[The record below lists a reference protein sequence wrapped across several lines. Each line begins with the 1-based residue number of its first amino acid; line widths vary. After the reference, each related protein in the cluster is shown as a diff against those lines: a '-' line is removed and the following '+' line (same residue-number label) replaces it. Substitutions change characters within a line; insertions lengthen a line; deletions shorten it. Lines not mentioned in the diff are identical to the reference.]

1 MTGHAFT
8 TEGTAHCPF
17 MPVFGPPSR
26 MIVRGEGTEVWD
38 SEGRR
43 LLDFLSGIAV
53 VSLGHANERVAD
65 AIAEQARTLVH
76 VSNFFANPV
85 ATEAAQRIDA
95 LLAEATGSHG
105 QIFFTNSGAEANE
118 CAIKLARRHG
128 GRGRHTVVS
137 GDSLSTIAS
146 RYRVSQQA
154 LISLNNLG
162 NADHVE
168 VGQRLR
174 LPNNAV
180 LPQPRAAT
188 PKPKPVPVKADPN
201 ATSHTVARGQTLTQ
215 IAKAYNISV
224 RSLVDIND
232 IGNPNAVDVGTKL
245 LLRQTPQT
253 SNAPLQTQSVQ
264 ESESTIKPT
273 ASDETSTPLLSSTGS
288 GAEEPE
294 STVMASST
302 TAKASANPAASAAPQ
317 EVDWRSYGPLKVDWG
332 NWQTMAGSEV
342 VPLSL
347 IHI

>member
-1 MTGHAFT
+1 MRRALFAALAMTVL
-8 TEGTAHCPF
+8 
-17 MPVFGPPSR
+17 MPLQAVSATVT
-26 MIVRGEGTEVWD
+26 VRAGDTL
-38 SEGRR
+38 SE
-43 LLDFLSGIAV
+43 IA
-53 VSLGHANERVAD
+53 D
-65 AIAEQARTLVH
+65 
-76 VSNFFANPV
+76 
-85 ATEAAQRIDA
+85 
-95 LLAEATGSHG
+95 
-105 QIFFTNSGAEANE
+105 
-118 CAIKLARRHG
+118 RHG
-128 GRGRHTVVS
+128 ISVGTLMRLNGLRDSNHVEVGQQLRLPGPAVTAGRGSHTVVS

-342 VPLSL
+342 VPTLNGQGQPLYVAVNCDAQKINVTGANGAWKSWTSPQKDYEQDL
-347 IHI
+347 VKDRCST

>member
-1 MTGHAFT
+1 
-8 TEGTAHCPF
+8 
-17 MPVFGPPSR
+17 
-26 MIVRGEGTEVWD
+26 
-38 SEGRR
+38 
-43 LLDFLSGIAV
+43 
-53 VSLGHANERVAD
+53 
-65 AIAEQARTLVH
+65 
-76 VSNFFANPV
+76 
-85 ATEAAQRIDA
+85 
-95 LLAEATGSHG
+95 
-105 QIFFTNSGAEANE
+105 
-118 CAIKLARRHG
+118 
-128 GRGRHTVVS
+128 VS

-180 LPQPRAAT
+180 LPQPRVAT
-188 PKPKPVPVKADPN
+188 PKPVPVKADPN

-245 LLRQTPQT
+245 LLRQPPQT
-253 SNAPLQTQSVQ
+253 SNAPLPTQSVQ
-264 ESESTIKPT
+264 ETGSTIKPT

-342 VPLSL
+342 VPTLNGQGQPLYVAVNCDAQKINVTGANGAWKSWTSPQKDYEQDRVKDRCST
-347 IHI
+347 

>member
-1 MTGHAFT
+1 MRRALFAALAMTVL
-8 TEGTAHCPF
+8 
-17 MPVFGPPSR
+17 MPLQAVSATVT
-26 MIVRGEGTEVWD
+26 VRAGDTL
-38 SEGRR
+38 SE
-43 LLDFLSGIAV
+43 IA
-53 VSLGHANERVAD
+53 D
-65 AIAEQARTLVH
+65 
-76 VSNFFANPV
+76 
-85 ATEAAQRIDA
+85 
-95 LLAEATGSHG
+95 
-105 QIFFTNSGAEANE
+105 
-118 CAIKLARRHG
+118 RHG
-128 GRGRHTVVS
+128 ISVGTLMRLNGLRDSNHVEVGQQLRLPGPAVTAGRGRHTVVS

-245 LLRQTPQT
+245 LLRHPPQT

-264 ESESTIKPT
+264 ETGSTIKPT

-342 VPLSL
+342 VPTLNGQGQPLYVAVNCDAQKINVTGANGSWKSWTSPQKDYEQDL
-347 IHI
+347 VKDRCST

>member
-1 MTGHAFT
+1 MRRALFAALAMTVL
-8 TEGTAHCPF
+8 
-17 MPVFGPPSR
+17 MPLQAVSATVT
-26 MIVRGEGTEVWD
+26 VRAGDTL
-38 SEGRR
+38 SE
-43 LLDFLSGIAV
+43 IA
-53 VSLGHANERVAD
+53 D
-65 AIAEQARTLVH
+65 
-76 VSNFFANPV
+76 
-85 ATEAAQRIDA
+85 
-95 LLAEATGSHG
+95 
-105 QIFFTNSGAEANE
+105 
-118 CAIKLARRHG
+118 RHG
-128 GRGRHTVVS
+128 ISVGTLMRLNGLRDSNHVEVGQQLRLPGPAVTAGRGRHTVVS

-264 ESESTIKPT
+264 ATESTIKPT

-342 VPLSL
+342 VPTLNGQGQPLYVAVNCDAQKINVTGANGAWKSWTSPQKDYEQDL
-347 IHI
+347 VKDRCST